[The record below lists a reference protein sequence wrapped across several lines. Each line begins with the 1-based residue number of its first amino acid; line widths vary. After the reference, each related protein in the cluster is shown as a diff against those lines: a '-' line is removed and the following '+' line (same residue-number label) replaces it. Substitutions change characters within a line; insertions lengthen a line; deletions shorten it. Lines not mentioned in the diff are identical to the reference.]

1 MLRKLLLLIA
11 FIVLIGILLVWTRV
25 IDVGWNQQAQAPEMR
40 VNPVEV
46 GTTNT
51 TVTVPVVTTEE
62 RQVQRP
68 TIRVN
73 DGNQAA
79 PPPPAAP
86 APPANGQ

>member
-11 FIVLIGILLVWTRV
+11 FIVLIGIGLVWTHV
-25 IDVGWNQQAQAPEMR
+25 LDLGWNQQSQSPQLTI
-40 VNPVEV
+40 NPPEV

-62 RQVQRP
+62 RQVQTP

-79 PPPPAAP
+79 PAP
-86 APPANGQ
+86 SPPPANGH